1 MIRRRATR
9 PCGTRAEAAFSPCG
23 AYRYSLTLTWAPAGS
38 RVTWIMLNPSTAGPE
53 RNDPTIARCERRSR
67 ALGYGAMRAV
77 NLFALRA
84 TRPADMRRAAD
95 PVGPE
100 GDAAL
105 AAALRWADDAICAW
119 GVHGAHRDRDRAVR
133 PRVPDPL
140 VLSLTAGG
148 HPRHPL
154 YLPYAATPVPW
165 LDAPAPAA

>member
-1 MIRRRATR
+1 
-9 PCGTRAEAAFSPCG
+9 
-23 AYRYSLTLTWAPAGS
+23 
-38 RVTWIMLNPSTAGPE
+38 MLNPSVAGAE

-105 AAALRWADDAICAW
+105 AAALRWADDAVCGW
-119 GVHGAHRDRDRAVR
+119 GVHGSHRGRDREVRA
-133 PRVPDPL
+133 RVARPL
-140 VLSLTAGG
+140 VLGLTAGG

-154 YLPYAATPVPW
+154 YVPYAACPVPW
-165 LDAPAPAA
+165 LDAAAPAA